1 MAKIAAAEEVPLNK
15 HQQKTEAMR
24 RKLLKSAR
32 RIFARDGFQAARI
45 EDIAADAGHT
55 RGAFYA
61 HFPAKEDL
69 FLALLEYQARA
80 HKERICRLLESCSSQ
95 DERLRCL
102 REYYVSRL
110 SDREW
115 TMLTLEFK
123 LFALRHGKLRA
134 RLAAAHRRIRASLN
148 LQLIQDLLPERL
160 RSDVHLHELRRLG
173 LEAMLN
179 GLVLERAYDPKR
191 ISEAEAVRLLGH
203 AFDAMLGL
211 DAS

>member
-1 MAKIAAAEEVPLNK
+1 MATPAGALPPNK
-15 HQQKTEAMR
+15 HQQKTEATR
-24 RKLLKSAR
+24 RKLLQSAR
-32 RIFARDGFQAARI
+32 KVFARDGFQAARI

-69 FLALLEYQARA
+69 FLALLEQQARM
-80 HKERICRLLESCSSQ
+80 HKDRVVRLLENCPTA

-102 REYYVSRL
+102 RDYYVARL

-115 TMLTLEFK
+115 TMLMLEFK
-123 LFALRHGKLRA
+123 LFALRHGGLRA
-134 RLAAAHRRIRASLN
+134 RLAAARRRIHASLH
-148 LQLIQDLLPERL
+148 LQLFHELLPERL
-160 RSDVHLHELRRLG
+160 RSDERLHEVRRLG

-179 GLVLERAYDPKR
+179 GLVLERACDPKR
-191 ISEAEAVRLLGH
+191 ISEAEAVRLLRH

-211 DAS
+211 GE